1 MSKNITEQS
10 VFGAYSQKE
19 NQVTSAQI
27 ESYIG
32 MTYLDDDE
40 TLEEQIRLTFEM
52 AKCDIIGWALIWNQE
67 CKRTMPSTRR

>member
-32 MTYLDDDE
+32 MTYLDDGDE
-40 TLEEQIRLTFEM
+40 TLEEQE
-52 AKCDIIGWALIWNQE
+52 
-67 CKRTMPSTRR
+67 

>member
-32 MTYLDDDE
+32 MTYLDDGDE

-52 AKCDIIGWALIWNQE
+52 AKCDIIGWALIWN
-67 CKRTMPSTRR
+67 